1 MRSIRRR
8 SRTST
13 ENTIVAPAKPLDI
26 DPELSMRVRAL
37 SGACRQLGRNWNAN
51 SVQAL
56 YDESEHLADRAQ
68 SAGIIDLS
76 EALLGLAAYL
86 SSFVDS
92 TLVPGDTQ
100 LAQLRAL
107 ADAAGDAHDRYRA
120 HIEVATLGPSVNEAP
135 VTQPTVHYLGRNMA
149 HLELLRARCALLG
162 YVVFSSD
169 NVRDIDKAMA
179 AGAVLVLVIS
189 ADMLASW
196 LTEHQVEASGSAATR
211 VPITVLSDND
221 LLDVRLAAMRSNAEI
236 VFVLPEDEER
246 IAPRLSGL
254 IADRSEPY
262 RVLIVDDD
270 NSMRLFCASV
280 LRHNNLDTRA
290 FATPEEAIQALHS
303 FTPDVILADLY
314 MPQISGFELLALFR
328 AHPRTAFTP
337 VVLLSGDSDTEKRFA
352 ALHIGGDDYL
362 TKPIRPRHLVAA
374 VTGRARRAR
383 WMRREL
389 LATR

>member
-1 MRSIRRR
+1 MSER
-8 SRTST
+8 
-13 ENTIVAPAKPLDI
+13 NKPDADI

-37 SGACRQLGRNWNAN
+37 SRQCNQLGKVWDPGH
-51 SVQAL
+51 VHEL
-56 YDESEHLADRAQ
+56 YDEADQLAERAQ
-68 SAGIIDLS
+68 GAGIVDLA
-76 EALLGLAAYL
+76 EALMGLAAYL

-92 TLVPGDTQ
+92 SLRPNDTQ
-100 LAQLRAL
+100 LAQLRTL
-107 ADAAGDAHDRYRA
+107 ADAAGDALARYLA
-120 HIEVATLGPSVNEAP
+120 HIEVAALGPDVRAP
-135 VTQPTVHYLGRNMA
+135 SAPQPTVHYLGYNTA
-149 HLELLRARCALLG
+149 HLELLRTRCALAG
-162 YVVFSSD
+162 YAVTATPK
-169 NVRDIDKAMA
+169 VRDVDNAMD
-179 AGAVLVLVIS
+179 AGAVLALVIS
-189 ADMLASW
+189 ADMLADW
-196 LTEHQVEASGSAATR
+196 LTQHRPDEGGAPAR
-211 VPITVLSDND
+211 VPIAVLSDND
-221 LLDVRLAAMRSNAEI
+221 LLDVRLAAMRGGAEV
-236 VFVLPEDEER
+236 VFILPGDADR
-246 IAPRLSGL
+246 IAPRLASL

-280 LRHNNLDTRA
+280 LRHNNLETHA
-290 FATPEEAIQALHS
+290 YATPEEALQALHQL
-303 FTPDVILADLY
+303 TPDVIVADLY

-389 LATR
+389 LSAL

>member
-1 MRSIRRR
+1 M
-8 SRTST
+8 T
-13 ENTIVAPAKPLDI
+13 PGKPQATDT
-26 DPELSMRVRAL
+26 DPELGMRVQAL
-37 SGACRQLGRNWNAN
+37 SRQSRQIGHAWD
-51 SVQAL
+51 SEQVQAL
-56 YDESEHLADRAQ
+56 YDESEQLAERAQ
-68 SAGIIDLS
+68 TGGLVDLS

-92 TLVPGDTQ
+92 AMRPNDDQ
-100 LAQLRAL
+100 LAQLAAL
-107 ADAAGDAHDRYRA
+107 ADASADALARYRA
-120 HIEVATLGPSVNEAP
+120 HIEIAPLGASANEAP
-135 VTQPTVHYLGRNMA
+135 LLQATVHYLGRNMV
-149 HLELLRARCALLG
+149 HLELLRRRCGLLG
-162 YVVFSSD
+162 YMVFSSD
-169 NVRDIDKAMA
+169 KVCDIDKAVA
-179 AGAVLVLVIS
+179 AGAVLALVIS
-189 ADMLASW
+189 ADMLADW
-196 LTEHQVEASGSAATR
+196 LTGHRAEDSGSAATR

-221 LLDVRLAAMRSNAEI
+221 LLDVRLAAMRGGAEI
-236 VFVLPEDEER
+236 VFVLPEDSER
-246 IAPRLSGL
+246 VAPRLAGL

-280 LRHNNLDTRA
+280 LRHNNLDAQA
-290 FATPEEAIQALHS
+290 FAAPEEALQALHD

-314 MPQISGFELLALFR
+314 MPQISGFELLQLFR

-389 LATR
+389 LAMR